1 MSLTVRAWPTP
12 DVFLTHL
19 GAIDEVAGCVLH
31 GLAHTWLARPES
43 FRPGT
48 PLLTV
53 EKDGEVVAAAIRAS
67 HGKIVFSLGS
77 AEAILAL
84 ARWCDD
90 AGQRPSAMVAPESS
104 LPALLARWPGRR
116 TLETTLYR
124 LDRPPQIPDTGG
136 HLRSAGKSEIGF
148 FTDWIATFTVE
159 ARLPPDPKP
168 RALVEAKIAA
178 GHLFVWEVSGV
189 PVAIAA
195 LAGPTPRSVR
205 LNTVYTPPE
214 FRRRGTA
221 RQRWRRSRG
230 SSSAKERES
239 SRCSPIA
246 PCRTPT
252 GCTPRS
258 ASSRSPT
265 SPISRSSR
273 LRPSRRSRRSP
284 DRGSRG
290 RGRSRPARP
299 SKAARS
305 ATPSPSPAA
314 RRCSSTARARGSAG

>member
-214 FRRRGTA
+214 FRRRGYGTA
-221 RQRWRRSRG
+221 AVATLAGQQLSQGKRVVTLFADRALAHTNRMY
-230 SSSAKERES
+230 AKMGFQPVADFADLEIE
-239 SRCSPIA
+239 
-246 PCRTPT
+246 
-252 GCTPRS
+252 
-258 ASSRSPT
+258 
-265 SPISRSSR
+265 
-273 LRPSRRSRRSP
+273 
-284 DRGSRG
+284 
-290 RGRSRPARP
+290 PA
-299 SKAARS
+299 
-305 ATPSPSPAA
+305 
-314 RRCSSTARARGSAG
+314 